1 MVKLNF
7 DMAAKYTG
15 INPDLL
21 EVIKACNSLLR
32 VNFPLRRD
40 DGSVEVIRGYRAQH
54 SHHRLP
60 CKGGIRF
67 SDEVDLQEVEALASL
82 MTYKCA
88 IVDVPYGG
96 AKGGISIDPKKYSV
110 HELEM
115 ITRRYTMELKK
126 YGFIGPGVDVPA
138 PDVGTGARE
147 MSWIKDTYQM
157 LYGMDDVAA
166 SACVTG
172 KPLSQGGIQGRT
184 EATGLGLFYAVRDFL
199 SNESFCA
206 RHGIKTPGVKG
217 KTVIVQGFGNVGY
230 YSAKFFEDNG
240 AKVIGVIE
248 YNGAVFNSKGLNV
261 AALKEHQNSKGSLL
275 GFSGA
280 EKEFSAADSM
290 NLIEQSCDILIPA
303 ALEKQINMHNAGKIK
318 AKVIAEG
325 ANGPTT
331 PFAEEILNKNGSV
344 VLPDML
350 CNAGGVT
357 VSYFE
362 WLKNLQHVRFGRM
375 TKKWEESSKRVVLD
389 QLAKLGAKLD
399 EKEIKAMIKGPS
411 EKDIVYSGLEDTMAQ
426 AVMETLT
433 TAEKHNCTYRIAG
446 FINAIK
452 KIETAY
458 KDGGI
463 TMSG

>member
-7 DMAAKYTG
+7 DTAARFSG
-15 INPDLL
+15 IDAGLL

-32 VNFPLRRD
+32 VNFPLHRD
-40 DGSVEVIRGYRAQH
+40 NGTTEVIRGYRAQH

-96 AKGGISIDPKKYSV
+96 AKGGIAIDPKKYSV

-147 MSWIKDTYQM
+147 MSWIKDTYTM
-157 LYGMDDVAA
+157 LYGMDDVSAA
-166 SACVTG
+166 ACVTG

-184 EATGLGLFYAVRDFL
+184 EATGLGLYYATRDFL
-199 SNESFCA
+199 QNEAFCA
-206 RHGIKTPGVKG
+206 ANGIKPGVAG
-217 KTVIVQGFGNVGY
+217 KTVILQGFGNVGY
-230 YSAKFFEDNG
+230 YAAKFFRDNG
-240 AKVIGVIE
+240 AKIIAVSE
-248 YNGAVFNSKGLNV
+248 YNGAVYNANGLDV
-261 AALKEHQNSKGSLL
+261 EALKKHQMKEKSLL
-275 GFSGA
+275 GFAGA
-280 EKEFSAADSM
+280 QRELPAERALAM
-290 NLIEQSCDILIPA
+290 IEEPCDILVPA
-303 ALEKQINMHNAGKIK
+303 ALEKQITKDNAPRIR
-318 AKVIAEG
+318 AKLVSEG

-331 PFAEEILNKNGSV
+331 PWAEEILNKKGTV

-350 CNAGGVT
+350 MNAGGVT

-375 TKKWEESSKRVVLD
+375 TRKWEESSKLVMLE
-389 QLAKLGAKLD
+389 QLKQVGAKVS
-399 EKEIKAMIKGPS
+399 EKDMKLLMQGPS
-411 EKDIVYSGLEDTMAQ
+411 ERDIVYSGLEDTMST
-426 AVMETLT
+426 AVNETLAT
-433 TAEKHNCTYRIAG
+433 MDAYKVQPRIGA
-446 FINAIK
+446 FINALK
-452 KIETAY
+452 KIESTY
-458 KDGGI
+458 KDAGLTLG
-463 TMSG
+463 